1 MIAPSAGGTTDAR
14 DDGMDFGDVTAR
26 VREQRFQTLVSD
38 LLPRLRRINAMM
50 DDESILELAESIA
63 ELKLLDEELPR

>member
-1 MIAPSAGGTTDAR
+1 
-14 DDGMDFGDVTAR
+14 MDFGDVTAR
-26 VREQRFQTLVSD
+26 VREQRFRELVSD

-50 DDESILELAESIA
+50 DDESILELAESMA

>member
-1 MIAPSAGGTTDAR
+1 MEIEDI
-14 DDGMDFGDVTAR
+14 TAR
-26 VREQRFQTLVSD
+26 VRERRFHELVSD

-50 DDESILELAESIA
+50 DDESILELAESMA